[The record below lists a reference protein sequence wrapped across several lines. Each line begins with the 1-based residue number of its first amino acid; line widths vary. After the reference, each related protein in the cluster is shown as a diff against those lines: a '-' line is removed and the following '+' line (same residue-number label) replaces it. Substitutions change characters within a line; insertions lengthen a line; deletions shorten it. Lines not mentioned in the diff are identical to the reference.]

1 MFEYNESGG
10 MFDSWID
17 RWRIFRGVD
26 KWPLVDGR
34 VTSAYFVDAGEG
46 GYYKLTIEFEWPPT
60 DSKTCTPISVRLQ
73 SNSGSRIGDIV
84 RLRVN
89 PRKPTKVVLGDTSQS
104 AVDLMMIAIFVAVV
118 AFLLTIKACNAFF
131 ADPH

>member
-1 MFEYNESGG
+1 MLEDNEIGG

-17 RWRIFRGVD
+17 RWRLFRGID
-26 KWPLVDGR
+26 KWTLIDGV

-46 GYYKLTIEFEWPPT
+46 GYYKLKIEYTWPSIGGGP
-60 DSKTCTPISVRLQ
+60 DSSISISRT
-73 SNSGSRIGDIV
+73 SNSEQRYGDIV

-89 PRKPTKVVLGDTSQS
+89 PLNPKQAVLANTSES
-104 AVDLMMIAIFVAVV
+104 ATNLMFIAIVVAVF
-118 AFLLTIKACNAFF
+118 AFFLTIKACNAFF